1 MYVVVILSGYSFIV
15 LYLELVEWRLDV
27 MFLRRILL
35 LIFSQTAYSAR
46 ILGLFPFPGLSH
58 QKSFDPLMIA
68 LAKKG
73 HNVTVATFFPLNEKP
88 DNYEEVSL
96 ESLGVLRLEMLNI
109 GKYEN
114 PSGIYRVPFVGNI
127 IDQVNQLTY
136 YGNVGFEICKKIVK
150 YSPFIE
156 KMKFQY
162 DLVITEHFISECMMG
177 LLQAFNITVP
187 VIGMSSCSALPWTY
201 SEMGAENNPSF
212 VPMVTTSFSSQM
224 IFAQRVEN
232 TIIKLMSMWHRRNFI
247 EKEKN
252 FIEDFYQKK
261 INHFYYNL
269 IFLNAFNVLHGVKP
283 QVPGLIEIGGIH
295 LEPSKKQLPDHIA
308 KFVNESTDGV
318 IIFSLGSQT
327 KSTSLSEKK
336 QNMLINVFSKLKQR
350 VIWKYASS
358 AENGTFLGNNIL
370 KIKWM
375 PQLDLL
381 QHENVKAIICHGGN
395 LGMIEAIYAGKPMV
409 LIPILADQRSNSAAA
424 KQAGVAEVL
433 SLKDFDD
440 QDLTNAIHYVL
451 SKDVQEKASEVS
463 QSWRERESSPLD
475 TAVFWT
481 EKVIRWGHKLQ
492 LHSQSRDLPL
502 YQYLLID
509 IMAFLSV
516 SLILTIASILFI
528 LKLILIPVRSY
539 MYSKVKLQ

>member
-1 MYVVVILSGYSFIV
+1 
-15 LYLELVEWRLDV
+15 

-177 LLQAFNITVP
+177 LLQAFNVTVP

-261 INHFYYNL
+261 INHCYYNL

-283 QVPGLIEIGGIH
+283 Q
-295 LEPSKKQLPDHIA
+295 HIA

-451 SKDVQEKASEVS
+451 SKE
-463 QSWRERESSPLD
+463 ESSPLD

-528 LKLILIPVRSY
+528 LKLILI
-539 MYSKVKLQ
+539 